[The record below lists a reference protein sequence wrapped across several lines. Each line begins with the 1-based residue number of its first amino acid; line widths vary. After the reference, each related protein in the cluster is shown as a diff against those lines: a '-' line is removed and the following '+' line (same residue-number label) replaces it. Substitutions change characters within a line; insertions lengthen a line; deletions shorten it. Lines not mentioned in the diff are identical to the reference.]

1 MAFWNFKKNLKDDY
15 NEYCAKDRRAAL
27 RKGQGLGWLKIVSH
41 TLLLGFAGALFVG
54 AAGLISGPAMA
65 EKLLTALASFVG
77 IAWIGLILLV
87 YFCLISKQAWPA
99 VAGFFCWLA
108 LTIGGNQFVSYG
120 MAVSLE
126 APYRKINVYELEPF
140 DIIVVLGGGT
150 SSTVTGKSQLSSNG
164 DRISVAAR
172 MYHGGQV
179 KRLVCTGTQ
188 TLRAGP
194 NDLHMR
200 EESAEIL
207 IGLGVPASA
216 ILQMQ
221 GENTSQEMANLK
233 TWLEENEV
241 SGRVGL
247 LTSAWHLPRA
257 MRLAKSQGLNVHP
270 IPSNFLSIPM
280 TPTPSMIVPE
290 GNKLHETSLLV
301 KEYLARI
308 VGR

>member
-1 MAFWNFKKNLKDDY
+1 MAFWNFKKNWENDY
-15 NEYCAKDRRAAL
+15 NEYCARDRRAAL
-27 RKGQGLGWLKIVSH
+27 RESQGLGWLQVVSH
-41 TLLLGFAGALFVG
+41 TMLLGFVGALFIG
-54 AAGLISGPAMA
+54 AAGLINGPAMA
-65 EKLLTALASFVG
+65 EKLLTALASFIG

-87 YFCLISKQAWPA
+87 YFSLISKQTWPA
-99 VAGFFCWLA
+99 VAGFLCWLA
-108 LTIGGNQFVSYG
+108 LTIGGNQFVSYWL
-120 MAVSLE
+120 ASSLE
-126 APYRKINVYELEPF
+126 APYQKINVYELEPF

-150 SSTVTGKSQLSSNG
+150 SSTASGKSQLSSSG

-194 NDLHMR
+194 NDRHMR
-200 EESAEIL
+200 EEATEIL
-207 IGLGVPASA
+207 TGLGIPASA

-233 TWLEENEV
+233 TWMEENEV

-270 IPSNFLSIPM
+270 VPSNFLSIPM
-280 TPTPSMIVPE
+280 TPKPSMIVPE
-290 GNKLHETSLLV
+290 GDKLHETSMLV
-301 KEYLARI
+301 KEYLARLA
-308 VGR
+308 GR